1 VTETTVLA
9 ASGDR
14 PSTGSNAALA
24 TRGHVVLMLD
34 DGRLLF
40 LRELL
45 GGSVSYVAPGVTG
58 VAGETPGQT
67 ARRAALERLGIDV
80 EIADLVFADTEN
92 GAEHFYF
99 LARPLT
105 SFEPVWETSPAP
117 TKSGSTLT
125 TLKRSALLAYPI
137 RPYGIALRL
146 RVDSVL
152 TV

>member
-1 VTETTVLA
+1 VTESTVLA
-9 ASGDR
+9 AFGER
-14 PSTGSNAALA
+14 PRTGSNAALA
-24 TRGHVVLMLD
+24 ARGHVVVALD
-34 DGRLLF
+34 DGLLF
-40 LRELL
+40 LREVL

-67 ARRAALERLGIDV
+67 ARRAAQERLGIHV

-105 SFEPVWETSPAP
+105 SVEPAWETLPS
-117 TKSGSTLT
+117 STETGASLA

-137 RPYGIALRL
+137 RPSGIALRL
-146 RVDSVL
+146 RAGSVL